1 MVAKTKKKKKSRRS
15 RRRRVQ
21 LTRATTLSQESHLSR
36 AQSEGLNLSAGF
48 IRLIYL
54 RILFLLAALFF
65 FSPFS
70 RARPRR
76 GEARRGESSRVERR
90 ASAASR
96 VDRSTMARPGRGTEV
111 TAPILLWKQRFFTA
125 ARDFASPFQR
135 NFLRNIIY
143 HRSREN
149 RTDFDTDFRHI
160 DR

>member
-76 GEARRGESSRVERR
+76 GEARRVESSGEASECRVT
-90 ASAASR
+90 SR
-96 VDRSTMARPGRGTEV
+96 PINDGEAGKRNGSDGADSTMEAAVFHSCARFRLAFPEK
-111 TAPILLWKQRFFTA
+111 LFTKYYL
-125 ARDFASPFQR
+125 S
-135 NFLRNIIY
+135 
-143 HRSREN
+143 S
-149 RTDFDTDFRHI
+149 
-160 DR
+160 